1 MQYSILYYQDV
12 KRNPDFRYEAEFFLP
27 KYLEQERKLLKVDT
41 ILLKECA
48 TFSNGRAFDSQEF
61 ASDGDIYIA
70 KIGDV
75 TQKRDYQQWELI
87 SKNHFNSLKAHCLGH
102 NDILMTLTGDPP
114 DVGKVQ
120 LIYEPPRDKLSWNQ
134 RVALLRL
141 KRQEKIGS
149 SEYLFT
155 ALSSKYCRDH
165 IERWAKGIRQR
176 NVGNPAVLNMA
187 IPILSEIQNHITDI
201 IQSTFSLLKTSKEF
215 YSQAQT
221 LLLSELGFT
230 NWQPKHRLTFVK
242 SYSDIEQVERID
254 AEYYQPKYEE
264 IAHAIKSYSG
274 GWGTLGRLVDLKDEN
289 FRPVDKTEY
298 KYIELANI
306 AGNGEITGC
315 MIEQGQ
321 DLPSRARRKVVMGD
335 VIVSSIEGSLDSIA
349 LINEE
354 YDQALCSTGFY
365 VINSQAF
372 NSETLLVLLK
382 SIVGQLQ
389 LKKGCS
395 GTILTAINKD
405 EFGKV
410 ILPIIAEEKQI
421 QIQQTVV
428 ESFRLRKQSK
438 HLLECAKRAVE
449 IAIEHDE
456 QTAIDYIENEM
467 QEVYALPDGN
477 SAVLYYRQ

>member
-12 KRNPDFRYEAEFFLP
+12 KRNPDFRYEPEFFLP
-27 KYLEQERKLLKVDT
+27 KYLEQEKKLLKVDT
-41 ILLKECA
+41 VPLKQCA

-61 ASDGDIYIA
+61 TSEGDIHIA

-75 TQKRDYQQWELI
+75 TQKRDYQQWEFI
-87 SKNHFNSLKAHCLGH
+87 SKDHFNSLKARYLVH

-120 LIYEPPRDKLSWNQ
+120 LIYEPPKNKLSWNQ

-141 KRQEKIGS
+141 KKQENIGS
-149 SEYLFT
+149 SEYLFA

-165 IERWAKGIRQR
+165 VERWAKGIRQR
-176 NVGNPAVLNMA
+176 NVGNPAVLNMD

-242 SYSDIEQVERID
+242 DYSDTKQVERID

-264 IAHAIKSYSG
+264 IAHALKSCSG
-274 GWGTLGRLVDLKDEN
+274 GWDTLGRLVDLKDEN
-289 FRPVDKTEY
+289 FRPADKTEY

-321 DLPSRARRKVVMGD
+321 DLPSRARRKVATED
-335 VIVSSIEGSLDSIA
+335 VIVSSIEGSLNSIA
-349 LINEE
+349 LVDEE
-354 YDQALCSTGFY
+354 YDQALCSTGFH
-365 VINSQAF
+365 VVNSQVF
-372 NSETLLVLLK
+372 NAETLLVLLK

-410 ILPIIAEEKQI
+410 ILPIIAGEKQT
-421 QIQQTVV
+421 QIQRKII
-428 ESFRLRKQSK
+428 ESFNLRKQSK

-449 IAIEHDE
+449 IAIEQDE
-456 QTAIDYIENEM
+456 QTAIDYLENRTTEIEI
-467 QEVYALPDGN
+467 
-477 SAVLYYRQ
+477 